1 MKDGH
6 DASIADM
13 YPIKPRRGRLPTGQA
28 KSAAERKRQQRE
40 KDRTRPV
47 EEWSMET
54 LLRAVATATR
64 AGDVGILA
72 AGCAELKRRAMIAAK
87 ARRYG
92 YEIQPRPAEL
102 GGGWL
107 LRLFENGE
115 VVGGGVFPL
124 APYLS
129 DCSSI
134 HTAQDREMA
143 EVAAYEDAVAD
154 ASFWLAGC
162 EKKTP

>member
-1 MKDGH
+1 MKDAH
-6 DASIADM
+6 DTSTADM
-13 YPIKPRRGRLPTGQA
+13 HPTPPRRGRPPTGQA

-54 LLRAVATATR
+54 LLQAIATATR
-64 AGDVGILA
+64 AGDVGRLA
-72 AGCAELKRRAMIAAK
+72 AGCAELKRRALIAAK

-92 YEIQPRPAEL
+92 FTIEPRPAEL
-102 GGGWL
+102 GGGWF
-107 LRLFENGE
+107 LRLLESGE
-115 VVGGGVFPL
+115 EVGGGVFPL

-143 EVAAYEDAVAD
+143 EMAAYEDALAD
-154 ASFWLAGC
+154 AFAWLARN
-162 EKKTP
+162 